1 MLKRQQIKSMRK
13 ELDKITK
20 SKTSGVFLVDLKDDQ
35 YTVRP
40 SNDETILF
48 QGTKTDFE
56 IYKENYDAG
65 IFVIMNIPRPRP
77 ISE

>member
-20 SKTSGVFLVDLKDDQ
+20 SKTSGIFLVDLKDDQ
-35 YTVRP
+35 YTVRQ

-48 QGTKTDFE
+48 QGTKADFE
-56 IYKENYDAG
+56 IYKENYDEG
-65 IFVIMNIPRPRP
+65 IFVIMNIPRPIR
-77 ISE
+77 E